1 MTSVNSSEDQ
11 SQHERRFAS
20 VAHAFEEGRA
30 GKGDLMAAMRH
41 LLRWE
46 YERGGRPNRL
56 VPSSRPWPSI
66 EEWLDGGFR
75 DVFDYDESQ
84 RQVHAAPWHPD
95 WLDQVGEMTIE
106 GPLVRED
113 VRRHISCTETDPFLG
128 QVGFSSYRSLGQRE
142 AVRSVLTSPAGST
155 LTVLLPTGGGKS
167 LCAHLPALLDEGA
180 VASLVLTIVPT
191 VALALDQQERLK
203 SIIPHPTAYVGGST
217 QEERQIN
224 RAIRRRIREGRQ
236 RILFTSPESV
246 LQSLASSLYYAAE
259 RGLLKLFVIDEA
271 HMVEHW
277 GDEFRSAFQE
287 ITAIRTDLLRRASD
301 KPFRTLLLTATLT
314 ESALDSLQTLFGEPG
329 PFALVSAVQL
339 RPEPAFWTSYC
350 PSDEVKSSRLLE
362 SLRYLPRPLILY
374 TTLVS
379 DAKRW
384 YGLLRACGYL
394 RTGLM
399 TGETGRS
406 ERLDLLALWR
416 TDELD
421 VMVATSA
428 FGLGVDKNDV
438 RVVIHACVPENLD
451 RYYQEVGRGGR
462 DGLASASLVLYTAA
476 DLKWAKN
483 ARKLI
488 SLELGQERWK
498 AMVLNWEPLGDGRY
512 RVPVDVAPAYNP
524 NVQSDY
530 NVDWNLRTLTL
541 MARARVIALD
551 SEAPPTVNADPEMS
565 ESQIATDYADSLRA
579 YRNHRIV
586 RPLIDDHQSEEV
598 WSTRVGPLR
607 DGTYAAAGRSFQ
619 LMRAMLHGKRDVAEE
634 IAELYRIPASGTR
647 RGVNVAESCG
657 GCRACRENGIA
668 PYETDAAAPWS
679 AWKARDEVGEVLAS
693 EFGAQT
699 VLALFHT
706 GFEEQRKERRLGQF
720 IEWLAHQGIRN
731 IVCPPVLHEPIRHR
745 LRRFATPVF
754 LFARYEPLYL
764 QPFATLVIVTDQLQT
779 GDLREVLHAQR
790 NRVLLLPDSVR
801 DPDAPH
807 RRLQDVLSCRT
818 YVFDDFLTRIGI

>member
-1 MTSVNSSEDQ
+1 MTSFNPSEDQ
-11 SQHERRFAS
+11 SRLQIRFS
-20 VAHAFEEGRA
+20 RVARAFEEGRA
-30 GKGDLMAAMRH
+30 GKGDLTAALRH

-46 YERGGRPNRL
+46 SARGGRPNRL
-56 VPSSRPWPSI
+56 VPSGRPWPSV
-66 EEWLDGGFR
+66 EEWVEWGFH
-75 DVFDYDESQ
+75 DVFDYDGSQ
-84 RQVHAAPWHPD
+84 LQVHAGPWYPD
-95 WLDQVGEMTIE
+95 WLDRAGEVSIEDPLVGEEI
-106 GPLVRED
+106 
-113 VRRHISCTETDPFLG
+113 RRHIFCAETDPFLS

-142 AVRSVLTSPAGST
+142 AVRSVLTAPAGST

-180 VASLVLTIVPT
+180 IAGLVLTVVPT

-203 SIIPHPTAYVGGST
+203 SIIPHPTAYVGGTT
-217 QEERQIN
+217 QEEREIN
-224 RAIRRRIREGRQ
+224 SAIRKRIREGRQ

-246 LQSLASSLYYAAE
+246 LQSLSSSLYYAAE

-287 ITAIRTDLLRRASD
+287 ITAIRTDLLRCAAN

-314 ESALDSLQTLFGEPG
+314 ESALDSLQTLFGNPG

-350 PSDEVKSSRLLE
+350 PSDEVKRARLLE

-374 TTLVS
+374 TTLVG

-384 YGLLRACGYL
+384 HGLIRTCGYL

-399 TGETGRS
+399 TGETGRG
-406 ERLDLLALWR
+406 ERLDLLARWR
-416 TDELD
+416 SDEID

-462 DGLASASLVLYTAA
+462 DGVASASLVLYTAA

-530 NVDWNLRTLTL
+530 NVAWNLRTLTL
-541 MARARVIALD
+541 MARARVISLD
-551 SEAPPTVNADPEMS
+551 SEPPPTVSADPEMS
-565 ESQIATDYADSLRA
+565 DLQIATNYAESLRA
-579 YRNHRIV
+579 YRNHRVV
-586 RPLIDDHQSEEV
+586 RPLIDDHQSEEM
-598 WSTRVGPLR
+598 WSSRVGPLR
-607 DGTYAAAGRSFQ
+607 DGAYAAAGTSFQ
-619 LMRAMLHGKRDVAEE
+619 LMRAVLHGKRCVAEE
-634 IAELYRIPASGTR
+634 IAELYRIPARGTR

-657 GCRACRENGIA
+657 GCRVCRQGGIA
-668 PYETDAAAPWS
+668 PYETEAAAPWS
-679 AWKARDEVGEVLAS
+679 VWEERGEVGDSLAS
-693 EFGAQT
+693 EFGSQS
-699 VLALFHT
+699 VLALFHN

-720 IEWLAHQGIRN
+720 IEWLAYQQVRN
-731 IVCPPVLHEPIRHR
+731 IVCPLVLHQAIRHR

-754 LFARYEPLYL
+754 LFAEYEPLYL
-764 QPFATLVIVTDQLQT
+764 QPFATLVIVTDRAET
-779 GDLREVLHAQR
+779 KDLREVLGMRRHR
-790 NRVLLLPDSVR
+790 VVLLPESIR

-818 YVFDDFLTRIGI
+818 FAFDDFLSRIGI